1 MLLDMIVIDDR
12 LLFVTPFRG
21 IIRGLAS
28 KAFKTFLGDGNNE
41 STSGQKFMP
50 NALRD
55 PTCERRY
62 ADSRAAAALRD
73 YSEGSGVDDADGW
86 LFYIMLVNSFI
97 LLK

>member
-1 MLLDMIVIDDR
+1 
-12 LLFVTPFRG
+12 
-21 IIRGLAS
+21 
-28 KAFKTFLGDGNNE
+28 
-41 STSGQKFMP
+41 MP